1 MKIVKK
7 VLLGIFMLL
16 AFTSCSLLFPDS
28 GPEVS
33 TVNSAASFTR
43 AQKRIAI
50 VNGTDYIRR
59 KVADQLSNRG
69 WKVSGAMT
77 GKETFAIYFD
87 QLDERTTTTKSR
99 TEYYDGYGGYKG
111 SGPTSTS
118 VTKENFGYVSV
129 YDLRTN
135 KRLYVYDITGDSED
149 RIIKGIITAID
160 KLEEN
165 MR

>member
-7 VLLGIFMLL
+7 GLLFVLMIF
-16 AFTSCSLLFPDS
+16 AFTSCSLLFPES
-28 GPEVS
+28 EPEVS
-33 TVNSAASFTR
+33 TVNSVASFTR

-99 TEYYDGYGGYKG
+99 TEYYDGYGNYKG
-111 SGPTSTS
+111 SGPTRTS
-118 VTKENFGYVSV
+118 VKKSNYGYVSV

-135 KRLYVYDITGDSED
+135 KRLYVYDINNISEEK
-149 RIIKGIITAID
+149 IVSGIVRAMGKI
-160 KLEEN
+160 EEN

>member
-1 MKIVKK
+1 MKIIKRGLLF
-7 VLLGIFMLL
+7 VLMLFV
-16 AFTSCSLLFPDS
+16 FTSCSLLFPES
-28 GPEVS
+28 EPEVS
-33 TVNSAASFTR
+33 TVNSVASFTR

-135 KRLYVYDITGDSED
+135 KRLYVYDINNISED
-149 RIIKGIITAID
+149 KIVSGIIKAMG
-160 KLEEN
+160 KVEEN

>member
-1 MKIVKK
+1 MKIIKK
-7 VLLGIFMLL
+7 CLMFMLMIL
-16 AFTSCSLLFPDS
+16 AFTSCSLLFPES
-28 GPEVS
+28 EPEVS

-118 VTKENFGYVSV
+118 VTKENFGYVSI

>member
-1 MKIVKK
+1 MKIIKK
-7 VLLGIFMLL
+7 GLLFVLMIF
-16 AFTSCSLLFPDS
+16 AFTSCSLLFPES
-28 GPEVS
+28 EPEVS
-33 TVNSAASFTR
+33 IVNTPRSFTR
-43 AQKRIAI
+43 AQKRVAI

-87 QLDERTTTTKSR
+87 SLDEVTKTTKTR
-99 TEYYDGYGGYKG
+99 TAYYDGYGNYKG

-135 KRLYVYDITGDSED
+135 KRIYVYDITGDSED
-149 RIIKGIITAID
+149 RIIKGIIAAMD
-160 KLEEN
+160 KVEEN
-165 MR
+165 MI

>member
-1 MKIVKK
+1 MKIIKK
-7 VLLGIFMLL
+7 GLLFVLMIF
-16 AFTSCSLLFPDS
+16 AFTSCSLLFPES
-28 GPEVS
+28 EPEVS
-33 TVNSAASFTR
+33 TVNSVASFTR

-118 VTKENFGYVSV
+118 VRKENFGYVSV

-149 RIIKGIITAID
+149 RIIKGIIMAID
-160 KLEEN
+160 ELEEN

>member
-1 MKIVKK
+1 MKIIKK
-7 VLLGIFMLL
+7 CLMFMLMIF
-16 AFTSCSLLFPDS
+16 AFTSCSLLFPES
-28 GPEVS
+28 EPEVS
-33 TVNSAASFTR
+33 TVNSVASFTR

>member
-1 MKIVKK
+1 MKIIKK
-7 VLLGIFMLL
+7 GLLFVLMIF
-16 AFTSCSLLFPDS
+16 AFTSCSLLFPES
-28 GPEVS
+28 EPEVS
-33 TVNSAASFTR
+33 TVNSVASFTR

-69 WKVSGAMT
+69 WKVSGAVT
-77 GKETFAIYFD
+77 GRETFAIYFD

>member
-1 MKIVKK
+1 MKIIKK
-7 VLLGIFMLL
+7 GLLFVLMIF
-16 AFTSCSLLFPDS
+16 AFTSCSLLFPES
-28 GPEVS
+28 EPEVS
-33 TVNSAASFTR
+33 TVNSVASFTR

-99 TEYYDGYGGYKG
+99 TEYYDGYGNYKG
-111 SGPTSTS
+111 SGPTRTS
-118 VTKENFGYVSV
+118 VKKSNYGYVSV

-135 KRLYVYDITGDSED
+135 KRLYVYDINNISEEK
-149 RIIKGIITAID
+149 IVSGIVRAMGKI
-160 KLEEN
+160 EEN

>member
-1 MKIVKK
+1 MKIIKK
-7 VLLGIFMLL
+7 GLLFVLMIF
-16 AFTSCSLLFPDS
+16 AFTSCSLLFPES
-28 GPEVS
+28 EPEVS
-33 TVNSAASFTR
+33 TVNSVASFTR

-87 QLDERTTTTKSR
+87 SLDEVTKTTKTR
-99 TEYYDGYGGYKG
+99 TEYYDGYGNYKG
-111 SGPTSTS
+111 SGPTRTS
-118 VTKENFGYVSV
+118 VKKSNYGYVSV

>member
-1 MKIVKK
+1 MKIIKK
-7 VLLGIFMLL
+7 GLLFVLMLFV
-16 AFTSCSLLFPDS
+16 FTSCSLLFPES
-28 GPEVS
+28 EPEVS
-33 TVNSAASFTR
+33 IVNSPSSFTS
-43 AQKRIAI
+43 AQKKIAI

-69 WKVSGAMT
+69 WKVSGAIT

-99 TEYYDGYGGYKG
+99 TDYYDGYGGYKY
-111 SGPTSTS
+111 SSPTSTS
-118 VTKENFGYVSV
+118 VTKENFGYVSI

-135 KRLYVYDITGDSED
+135 KRLYVYDITRDSED
-149 RIIKGIITAID
+149 RIIKGIITAMD

>member
-1 MKIVKK
+1 MKIIKK
-7 VLLGIFMLL
+7 CLLFMLMIL
-16 AFTSCSLLFPDS
+16 AFTSCSLLFPES
-28 GPEVS
+28 EPEVS
-33 TVNSAASFTR
+33 TVNTPRSFTR

-87 QLDERTTTTKSR
+87 QLDEITTKTESR
-99 TEYYDGYGGYKG
+99 TDYYDGYGSYKY
-111 SGPTSTS
+111 SSPTSTS
-118 VTKENFGYVSV
+118 IRKENYGYVTV
-129 YDLRTN
+129 YDMRTK
-135 KRLYVYDITGDSED
+135 KRLYVYDITSDSED
-149 RIIKGIITAID
+149 RIIQGIIAAMD

-165 MR
+165 MI

>member
-1 MKIVKK
+1 MKIIKRGLLF
-7 VLLGIFMLL
+7 VLMLFIL
-16 AFTSCSLLFPDS
+16 TSCSLLFPES
-28 GPEVS
+28 EPEVS
-33 TVNSAASFTR
+33 TVNSVASFTR

>member
-1 MKIVKK
+1 MKIIKK
-7 VLLGIFMLL
+7 GLLFVLMLF
-16 AFTSCSLLFPDS
+16 AFTSCSLLFPES
-28 GPEVS
+28 EPEVS

-149 RIIKGIITAID
+149 RIIKGIIMAID
-160 KLEEN
+160 ELEEN

>member
-1 MKIVKK
+1 MKILKRI
-7 VLLGIFMLL
+7 LLLMCMIF

-28 GPEVS
+28 EPYVTTVS
-33 TVNSAASFTR
+33 SPSSFTR

-149 RIIKGIITAID
+149 KIIKGIITAID

>member
-1 MKIVKK
+1 MKIIKK
-7 VLLGIFMLL
+7 GLLFVLMIF
-16 AFTSCSLLFPDS
+16 AFTSCSLLFPES
-28 GPEVS
+28 EPEVS
-33 TVNSAASFTR
+33 TVNSVASFTR

-135 KRLYVYDITGDSED
+135 KRLYVYDINNISED
-149 RIIKGIITAID
+149 KIVSGIIRAMG
-160 KLEEN
+160 KVEES

>member
-1 MKIVKK
+1 
-7 VLLGIFMLL
+7 MLMIL
-16 AFTSCSLLFPDS
+16 AFTSCSLLFPES
-28 GPEVS
+28 EPEVS
-33 TVNSAASFTR
+33 TVNTPRSFTR
-43 AQKRIAI
+43 AQKRVAI

-135 KRLYVYDITGDSED
+135 KRLYVYDINNISED
-149 RIIKGIITAID
+149 KIVSGIIRAMG
-160 KLEEN
+160 KVEES

>member
-1 MKIVKK
+1 MKIIKK
-7 VLLGIFMLL
+7 GLLFVLMLF
-16 AFTSCSLLFPDS
+16 AFTSCSLLFPES
-28 GPEVS
+28 EPEVS
-33 TVNSAASFTR
+33 TVNTPRSFTR
-43 AQKRIAI
+43 AQKRVAI

-135 KRLYVYDITGDSED
+135 KRLYVYDINNISEEK
-149 RIIKGIITAID
+149 IVSGIVRAMGKI
-160 KLEEN
+160 EEN

>member
-1 MKIVKK
+1 MKIIKK
-7 VLLGIFMLL
+7 GLLFVLMIF
-16 AFTSCSLLFPDS
+16 AFTSCSLLFPES
-28 GPEVS
+28 EPEVS
-33 TVNSAASFTR
+33 TVNSVSSFTR

-77 GKETFAIYFD
+77 GKETCAIYFD

-129 YDLRTN
+129 YDLKTN

>member
-1 MKIVKK
+1 MKIIQKG
-7 VLLGIFMLL
+7 LLFMLMIF
-16 AFTSCSLLFPDS
+16 AFTSCSLLFPES
-28 GPEVS
+28 EPEVS
-33 TVNSAASFTR
+33 TVNSVASFTR

>member
-1 MKIVKK
+1 MKIIKK
-7 VLLGIFMLL
+7 GLLFVLMIF
-16 AFTSCSLLFPDS
+16 AFTSCSLLFPES
-28 GPEVS
+28 EPEVS
-33 TVNSAASFTR
+33 TVNTPQSFTR
-43 AQKRIAI
+43 AQKRVAI

-99 TEYYDGYGGYKG
+99 TEYYDGYGNYKG

-135 KRLYVYDITGDSED
+135 KRLYVYDITRDSED
-149 RIIKGIITAID
+149 GIIRGIMAAMD
-160 KLEEN
+160 KVEEN

>member
-1 MKIVKK
+1 MKIIKK
-7 VLLGIFMLL
+7 GLLFVLMLF
-16 AFTSCSLLFPDS
+16 AFTSCSLLFPES
-28 GPEVS
+28 EPEVS

-59 KVADQLSNRG
+59 KVAAQLSNRG

-99 TEYYDGYGGYKG
+99 TEYYDGYGAYKG

-118 VTKENFGYVSV
+118 VRKENFGYVSV

-149 RIIKGIITAID
+149 KIIKGIITAID
-160 KLEEN
+160 ELEEN

>member
-1 MKIVKK
+1 MKIIKK
-7 VLLGIFMLL
+7 GLLFVLMLF
-16 AFTSCSLLFPDS
+16 AFTSCSLLFPES
-28 GPEVS
+28 EPEVS
-33 TVNSAASFTR
+33 TVNTPRTFTR
-43 AQKRIAI
+43 AQKRVAI

-118 VTKENFGYVSV
+118 VRKENFGYVSV

-149 RIIKGIITAID
+149 RIIKGIIMAID
-160 KLEEN
+160 ELEEN

>member
-1 MKIVKK
+1 M
-7 VLLGIFMLL
+7 
-16 AFTSCSLLFPDS
+16 LFPES
-28 GPEVS
+28 EPEVS
-33 TVNSAASFTR
+33 TVNSVASFTR

>member
-1 MKIVKK
+1 MKIIKK
-7 VLLGIFMLL
+7 GFLFMLMIF
-16 AFTSCSLLFPDS
+16 AFTSCSLLFPES
-28 GPEVS
+28 EPEVS

>member
-1 MKIVKK
+1 M
-7 VLLGIFMLL
+7 
-16 AFTSCSLLFPDS
+16 
-28 GPEVS
+28 E
-33 TVNSAASFTR
+33 SF
-43 AQKRIAI
+43 
-50 VNGTDYIRR
+50 
-59 KVADQLSNRG
+59 RG
-69 WKVSGAMT
+69 NDR
-77 GKETFAIYFD
+77 KETFAIYFD